1 VVATPLGDFPAPGLR
16 EGQAALVCV
25 RPRGVQ
31 LTPAGSCLPGRI
43 VSRRFLGG
51 IDLLH
56 VAVQGLDAPLQS
68 RSRNLIK
75 AEVGQDVG
83 VDISPEEVLVFAA
96 GEP

>member
-1 VVATPLGDFPAPGLR
+1 
-16 EGQAALVCV
+16 
-25 RPRGVQ
+25 
-31 LTPAGSCLPGRI
+31 